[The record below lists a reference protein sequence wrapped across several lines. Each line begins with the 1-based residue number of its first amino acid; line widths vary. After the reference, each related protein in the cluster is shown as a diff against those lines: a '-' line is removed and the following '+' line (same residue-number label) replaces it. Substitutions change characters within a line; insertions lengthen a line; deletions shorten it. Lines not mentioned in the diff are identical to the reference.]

1 MKTLLFA
8 LAFSLS
14 AHATCELETPIKLSE
29 LESGTFTNVTVEA
42 LLNFDEED
50 VFEASSELQLSF
62 NSGMDVL
69 HGDREVLGAFIQ
81 IPGTKLS
88 IGANPAVSE
97 DLIKRIIFKNWDDV
111 VGTDVH
117 MVYELTS
124 IDEDRKI
131 RTTGDITIVGD
142 EIRSIEFIQR
152 LVKPEGEVDFEFY
165 CVTRASR

>member
-29 LESGTFTNVTVEA
+29 LESGAFTNVTVEA
-42 LLNFDEED
+42 LLNFDGENA
-50 VFEASSELQLSF
+50 FESATELQLSF
-62 NSGMDVL
+62 NSGRDFL
-69 HGDREVLGAFIQ
+69 HEESEVLGAFIQ
-81 IPGTKLS
+81 IPGTDLS
-88 IGANPAVSE
+88 IGANPARSE
-97 DLIKRIIFKNWDDV
+97 DLIKRHIFRNWDNV
-111 VGTDVH
+111 TGTDVH

-131 RTTGDITIVGD
+131 KTMGDIKIVGD
-142 EIRSIEFIQR
+142 EIRSIEFTQR
-152 LVKPEGEVDFEFY
+152 LMNPEGEVDFEFY